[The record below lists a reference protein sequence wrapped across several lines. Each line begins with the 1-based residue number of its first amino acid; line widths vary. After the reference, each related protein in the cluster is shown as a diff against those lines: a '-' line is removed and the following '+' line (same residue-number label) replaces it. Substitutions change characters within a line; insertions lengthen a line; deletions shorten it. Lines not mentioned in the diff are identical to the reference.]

1 MNIYDSVI
9 AGATNGKYNSISSY
23 FTGQNNINFE
33 KSLDT
38 FKDLLDKAEKADT
51 TGVISDAIKEAK
63 ESLEGIEA
71 MNKSDELATTFKKLE
86 VQAKKDEEM
95 FKTFDFMQLMT
106 QLMYGTNDE
115 SEKSKLYQKMN
126 ELAASVKNKS

>member
-9 AGATNGKYNSISSY
+9 ARASNGKYNSISSY
-23 FTGQNNINFE
+23 LTGQNNVNFE

-38 FKDLLDKAEKADT
+38 FKDLLDKAEKADN

-71 MNKSDELATTFKKLE
+71 MNKSDDLATTFKKLE
-86 VQAKKDEEM
+86 AQAKKDEEM

-106 QLMYGTNDE
+106 QLMYGINNE
-115 SEKSKLYQKMN
+115 SEKRKLYQKMN
-126 ELAASVKNKS
+126 ELAASVKK

>member
-9 AGATNGKYNSISSY
+9 AGATNGKYGSISDY
-23 FTGQNNINFE
+23 FTGQNNVNFE

-71 MNKSDELATTFKKLE
+71 MDKSDELATTFKKLKA
-86 VQAKKDEEM
+86 QAKKDEEM

-126 ELAASVKNKS
+126 ELAASVKK

>member
-9 AGATNGKYNSISSY
+9 NGKGSIKGY
-23 FTGQNNINFE
+23 LQNNVN

-51 TGVISDAIKEAK
+51 TGAISDAIKEAK
-63 ESLEGIEA
+63 ESLDGIEA

-86 VQAKKDEEM
+86 AQAKKDEEM

-126 ELAASVKNKS
+126 ELAASVKK

>member
-9 AGATNGKYNSISSY
+9 ARASNGKYNSISSY
-23 FTGQNNINFE
+23 FTGQSNANFE

-86 VQAKKDEEM
+86 AQAKKDEEM

-126 ELAASVKNKS
+126 ELAASVKK

>member
-23 FTGQNNINFE
+23 FTGQNNANFE

-86 VQAKKDEEM
+86 AQAKKDEEM

-115 SEKSKLYQKMN
+115 SEKRKLYQKIN
-126 ELAASVKNKS
+126 ELAASVKK

>member
-9 AGATNGKYNSISSY
+9 AGAPNGKGSIKGY
-23 FTGQNNINFE
+23 LQNNAN

-38 FKDLLDKAEKADT
+38 FKDLLDKAEKTGT
-51 TGVISDAIKEAK
+51 TGAISDAIKEAK

-71 MNKSDELATTFKKLE
+71 MNKSDDLAATFKKLE
-86 VQAKKDEEM
+86 AQAKKDEEM

-126 ELAASVKNKS
+126 ELAASVKK

>member
-1 MNIYDSVI
+1 MNIYDSVV
-9 AGATNGKYNSISSY
+9 ASNGKYGSIRDY
-23 FTGQNNINFE
+23 LQNNAN

-63 ESLEGIEA
+63 ESLGSIEA

-126 ELAASVKNKS
+126 ELAASVKK

>member
-9 AGATNGKYNSISSY
+9 ARASNGKYGSISDY
-23 FTGQNNINFE
+23 FTGQNNVNFE

-86 VQAKKDEEM
+86 AQAQKDEEM

-126 ELAASVKNKS
+126 ELAASVKK

>member
-9 AGATNGKYNSISSY
+9 AEATNGKYNSISSY
-23 FTGQNNINFE
+23 FTGQNNVNFE

-51 TGVISDAIKEAK
+51 TGAISDAIKEAK
-63 ESLEGIEA
+63 ESLGSIEA

-86 VQAKKDEEM
+86 EKKKKDEEM

-126 ELAASVKNKS
+126 ELAASVKK

>member
-9 AGATNGKYNSISSY
+9 AGALNGKGSIKGY
-23 FTGQNNINFE
+23 LQNNAN

-38 FKDLLDKAEKADT
+38 FKDLLDKAEKTGT
-51 TGVISDAIKEAK
+51 TGVISNAIKEAK

-86 VQAKKDEEM
+86 AQAKKDEEM

-126 ELAASVKNKS
+126 ELAASVKK

>member
-9 AGATNGKYNSISSY
+9 AEATNGKYNSISSY
-23 FTGQNNINFE
+23 FTEQNNVNFE

-86 VQAKKDEEM
+86 AQAKKDEEM

-126 ELAASVKNKS
+126 ELAASVKK

>member
-23 FTGQNNINFE
+23 FTGQNNVNFE

-38 FKDLLDKAEKADT
+38 FKDLLDKAEKTGT
-51 TGVISDAIKEAK
+51 TGAISDAIKEAK

-86 VQAKKDEEM
+86 AQAKKDEEM

-106 QLMYGTNDE
+106 QLMYGINDE

-126 ELAASVKNKS
+126 ELAASVKK

>member
-9 AGATNGKYNSISSY
+9 AEATNGKYNSISSY
-23 FTGQNNINFE
+23 LTGQNNVNFK

-51 TGVISDAIKEAK
+51 TGAIRDAIKEAK

-71 MNKSDELATTFKKLE
+71 MNKSDELAATLKKLE
-86 VQAKKDEEM
+86 AQAKKDEEM

-126 ELAASVKNKS
+126 ELAASVKK

>member
-9 AGATNGKYNSISSY
+9 AGASNGKGSIKGY
-23 FTGQNNINFE
+23 LQNNAN

-51 TGVISDAIKEAK
+51 TGAISDAIKEAK

-86 VQAKKDEEM
+86 AQAKKDEEM

-126 ELAASVKNKS
+126 ELAASVKK

>member
-9 AGATNGKYNSISSY
+9 ARASNGKYNSISSY
-23 FTGQNNINFE
+23 FTGQNNVNFE

-71 MNKSDELATTFKKLE
+71 MNKSDELATTFKKLKA
-86 VQAKKDEEM
+86 QAKKDEEM

-126 ELAASVKNKS
+126 ELAASVKK

>member
-9 AGATNGKYNSISSY
+9 AGASNGKGSIKGY
-23 FTGQNNINFE
+23 LQNNVN

-86 VQAKKDEEM
+86 AQAKKDEEM

-126 ELAASVKNKS
+126 ELAASVKK

>member
-9 AGATNGKYNSISSY
+9 AVASNGKGSIKGY
-23 FTGQNNINFE
+23 LQNNVN

-51 TGVISDAIKEAK
+51 TGAISDAIKEAK

-86 VQAKKDEEM
+86 AQAKKDEEM

-115 SEKSKLYQKMN
+115 SEKRKLYQKIN
-126 ELAASVKNKS
+126 ELAASVKK

>member
-9 AGATNGKYNSISSY
+9 AGVSNGKGSIKGY
-23 FTGQNNINFE
+23 LQNNVN

-51 TGVISDAIKEAK
+51 TGAISDAIKEAK

-86 VQAKKDEEM
+86 AQAKKDEAM

-115 SEKSKLYQKMN
+115 SEKRKLYQKMN
-126 ELAASVKNKS
+126 ELAASVKK

>member
-9 AGATNGKYNSISSY
+9 AGVSNGKGSIKGY
-23 FTGQNNINFE
+23 LQNNVN

-86 VQAKKDEEM
+86 AQAKKDEEM

-126 ELAASVKNKS
+126 ELAASVKK

>member
-9 AGATNGKYNSISSY
+9 ARASNGKYGSISDY
-23 FTGQNNINFE
+23 FTGQNNANFE

-51 TGVISDAIKEAK
+51 TGAISDAIKEAK
-63 ESLEGIEA
+63 ESLGKVID
-71 MNKSDELATTFKKLE
+71 KSDELATTFKKLE
-86 VQAKKDEEM
+86 AQAKKDEEM

-126 ELAASVKNKS
+126 ELAASVKK

>member
-9 AGATNGKYNSISSY
+9 ARASNGKYNSISDY
-23 FTGQNNINFE
+23 FTGQNNVNVE

-63 ESLEGIEA
+63 ENLEGIEA

-86 VQAKKDEEM
+86 AQAKKDEEM

-126 ELAASVKNKS
+126 ELAASVKK

>member
-23 FTGQNNINFE
+23 FTGQNNVNFE

-51 TGVISDAIKEAK
+51 TGAISDAIKEAK

-71 MNKSDELATTFKKLE
+71 MNKSDELATTFKKLKA
-86 VQAKKDEEM
+86 QAKKDEEM

-115 SEKSKLYQKMN
+115 SEKRKLYQKMN
-126 ELAASVKNKS
+126 ELAASVKK

>member
-23 FTGQNNINFE
+23 LTGQNNINFE

-86 VQAKKDEEM
+86 AQAKKDEEM

-106 QLMYGTNDE
+106 QLMYGTNDD
-115 SEKSKLYQKMN
+115 SKKSKLYQKMN
-126 ELAASVKNKS
+126 ELAASVKK

>member
-9 AGATNGKYNSISSY
+9 ARASNGKYNSISDY
-23 FTGQNNINFE
+23 FTGQNNANFE

-71 MNKSDELATTFKKLE
+71 MNKSNDLAATLKKLE
-86 VQAKKDEEM
+86 AQAKKDEEM

-126 ELAASVKNKS
+126 ELAASVKK

>member
-9 AGATNGKYNSISSY
+9 ARASNGKYNSISSY
-23 FTGQNNINFE
+23 FTGQNNLNFE

-86 VQAKKDEEM
+86 AQAQKDEEM

-126 ELAASVKNKS
+126 ELAASVKK

>member
-9 AGATNGKYNSISSY
+9 AGATNGKYGSISDY
-23 FTGQNNINFE
+23 FTGQSNLNFE

-63 ESLEGIEA
+63 ESLGSIEA
-71 MNKSDELATTFKKLE
+71 MDKSDELAATFKKLE
-86 VQAKKDEEM
+86 AQAKKDEEM

-126 ELAASVKNKS
+126 ELAASMKK

>member
-23 FTGQNNINFE
+23 LTGQNNVNFE

-38 FKDLLDKAEKADT
+38 FKDLLVKAEKADT
-51 TGVISDAIKEAK
+51 TGAISDAIKEAK
-63 ESLEGIEA
+63 ESLGSIEA

-86 VQAKKDEEM
+86 AQAKKDEEM

-126 ELAASVKNKS
+126 ELAASVKK

>member
-9 AGATNGKYNSISSY
+9 NGKGSIKGY
-23 FTGQNNINFE
+23 LQNNVN

-51 TGVISDAIKEAK
+51 TGAISGAIKEAK

-86 VQAKKDEEM
+86 AQAKKDEEM
-95 FKTFDFMQLMT
+95 FKTFDF
-106 QLMYGTNDE
+106 
-115 SEKSKLYQKMN
+115 
-126 ELAASVKNKS
+126 

>member
-9 AGATNGKYNSISSY
+9 NGKGSIKGY
-23 FTGQNNINFE
+23 LQNNVN

-71 MNKSDELATTFKKLE
+71 MNKSDELATTFKKLKA
-86 VQAKKDEEM
+86 QAKKDEEM

-126 ELAASVKNKS
+126 ELAASVKK

>member
-9 AGATNGKYNSISSY
+9 AGALNGKGSIKGY
-23 FTGQNNINFE
+23 LQNNAN

-38 FKDLLDKAEKADT
+38 FKDLLDKAEKTGT
-51 TGVISDAIKEAK
+51 TGAISDAIKEAK

-86 VQAKKDEEM
+86 AQAKKDEEM

-126 ELAASVKNKS
+126 ELAASVKK

>member
-1 MNIYDSVI
+1 MDLYDSVI
-9 AGATNGKYNSISSY
+9 AQASNGKYNSIGDY
-23 FTGQNNINFE
+23 FTGQNNANFE

-38 FKDLLDKAEKADT
+38 FKDLLEKAEKADT
-51 TGVISDAIKEAK
+51 TGAISDAIKEAK
-63 ESLEGIEA
+63 QSLGDIQA
-71 MNKSDELATTFKKLE
+71 TSKDDELAATFKKLE
-86 VQAKKDEEM
+86 EQAKKDEEM

-126 ELAASVKNKS
+126 ELAASVKK

>member
-9 AGATNGKYNSISSY
+9 AGAPNSKGSIKGY
-23 FTGQNNINFE
+23 LQNNAN

-38 FKDLLDKAEKADT
+38 FKDLLDKDEKADT
-51 TGVISDAIKEAK
+51 TGAISDAIKEAK
-63 ESLEGIEA
+63 ESLEGIGA

-86 VQAKKDEEM
+86 AQAKKDEEM

-126 ELAASVKNKS
+126 ELAASVKK

>member
-9 AGATNGKYNSISSY
+9 ARASNGKYNSISSY
-23 FTGQNNINFE
+23 FTGQNNVNFK

-71 MNKSDELATTFKKLE
+71 MNKSDELATTFKKLKA
-86 VQAKKDEEM
+86 QAKKDEEM

-126 ELAASVKNKS
+126 ELAASVKK

>member
-23 FTGQNNINFE
+23 LTGQNNINFE

-63 ESLEGIEA
+63 ESIGSIEA
-71 MNKSDELATTFKKLE
+71 MDKSDELATTFKKLE
-86 VQAKKDEEM
+86 AQAKKDEEM

-126 ELAASVKNKS
+126 ELAASVKK

>member
-9 AGATNGKYNSISSY
+9 ARASNGKYGSISDY
-23 FTGQNNINFE
+23 FTGQNNVNFE

-51 TGVISDAIKEAK
+51 TGAISDAIKEAK
-63 ESLEGIEA
+63 ESLGKVID
-71 MNKSDELATTFKKLE
+71 KSDELATTFKKLE
-86 VQAKKDEEM
+86 AQAKKDEAM

-126 ELAASVKNKS
+126 ELAASVKK